1 MVDSDFHQAIEESL
15 AGLRGIINGDPEPL
29 KRLFS
34 HRDDV
39 TLANPFGDIARGW
52 AEVSARLDEAASH
65 FRDGT
70 VTGVDSVTRFVGD
83 DLAYLV
89 EVERFESKFDGQDEP
104 ASFALR
110 GTSIYRREDG
120 RWLLVHRHGDPLVS
134 DSDGGKN

>member
-1 MVDSDFHQAIEESL
+1 MADSDFQQAIEESL

-34 HRDDV
+34 HGDDV
-39 TLANPFGDIARGW
+39 TLANPFGGIARGW
-52 AEVSARLDEAASH
+52 AEVSATLDEAASR

-83 DLAYLV
+83 DVAYIV
-89 EVERFESKFDGQDEP
+89 EVERFESNFDGQDEP
-104 ASFALR
+104 GSFALR

-134 DSDGGKN
+134 DGGGGR